1 MQNLLPHGTRLM
13 MCWETP
19 NMKHIKL
26 INVHTSF
33 GAHWSVMLR
42 DACLFSKWKLS
53 PQTPLPSWHTPQP
66 SFYLHLGDFVNIQ
79 CSASETEWPE
89 KGHAQ
94 NFRKRSLWAK
104 NCVRLF
110 RGPTQLSLH
119 VWVGRN
125 FPCYFIRSCAFWTFY
140 IQLPSLLYFYN

>member
-1 MQNLLPHGTRLM
+1 MRVHFTIFVWLGFSIKYLNKTTPPLKMAYAELAATWTRLM

-33 GAHWSVMLR
+33 GAHWSVTLR

-53 PQTPLPSWHTPQP
+53 PQTLLPSWHTPQP

-94 NFRKRSLWAK
+94 NFRKRSLWKAK
-104 NCVRLF
+104 NCVRPF

-119 VWVGRN
+119 V
-125 FPCYFIRSCAFWTFY
+125 
-140 IQLPSLLYFYN
+140 